1 MEEETY
7 RRAIWWLRLKWST
20 HPAVVRAKAGSSPV
34 SHPMRKARKL
44 DFGNEPEPED
54 QDASWCP
61 DHWSSNAMMHWNRY
75 VRSDGL
81 QIDMDV
87 LFPDL
92 TLEEIDQRFPLGTGE
107 NKLLMI
113 SCTDYQECGIVV
125 LDSRLPVKE
134 EVRKGSKQ
142 GCYIVRS
149 N

>member
-54 QDASWCP
+54 QDTSWCP
-61 DHWSSNAMMHWNRY
+61 DHWSGVWQMDRY
-75 VRSDGL
+75 LRVDGL
-81 QIDMDV
+81 QVDGDI
-87 LFPDL
+87 LFDH
-92 TLEEIDQRFPLGTGE
+92 TLKELDQMFPMGDGYE
-107 NKLLMI
+107 NKILVM

-125 LDSRLPVKE
+125 LDSTRPIKKEVKM
-134 EVRKGSKQ
+134 GSKQ